1 MATTKIVPIK
11 KNIAVVSDYIQ
22 DKDKTADGTLVTTL
36 GCSETNTKQNFMD
49 IINHPLSTKRTVLA
63 RHLIQSFMPNEVDAD
78 TAHQIG
84 LELCEKHLQGR
95 YQYVLATHVDK
106 GHIHNHILFNN
117 VSFIDYHCYNSNK
130 KSYNEI
136 RDISDE
142 LCKEYGLNVI
152 KKQDKNK
159 LRKNPYA
166 TESRYKNI
174 YRDQVRKD
182 IDFAI
187 KKSVDMESY
196 LDLMRENYEIKQGKY
211 TSYRHKN
218 NGQERFVRSRSLGY
232 KYQDDIIPLRIDREF
247 MHLNEIDNDLPLSPS
262 IGELIDIRGNQE
274 MQTEGGL
281 RYWALKQ
288 NNKTFGKTLVK
299 MRKVGAES
307 YEQLENLLAQNEVDI
322 GTLLA
327 EADIVK
333 SSYKE
338 LLNQEQKLSKLH
350 SLIQSNSTQKDP
362 LIKRQIEGIKEDL
375 LVNYGLDIETNEELN
390 TQLKSLSSELQIAC
404 KDVSEKN
411 TDVNKLKDFA
421 RELDELKYNYFLF
434 VAQKEVNESSYFND
448 NRSI

>member
-11 KNIAVVSDYIQ
+11 KNVSVVSDYIQ
-22 DKDKTADGTLVTTL
+22 DKDKTADGILVTTF
-36 GCSETNTKQNFMD
+36 GCLETNLKQSFMD
-49 IINHPLSTKRTVLA
+49 VINHPLSTKRTVLA

-84 LELCEKHLQGR
+84 LELCEKHLQGK

-130 KSYNEI
+130 RSYKEI
-136 RDISDE
+136 REISDE

-152 KKQDKNK
+152 EKLDKDK
-159 LRKNPYA
+159 IRMNPYA

-182 IDFAI
+182 IDYGI

-196 LDLMRENYEIKQGKY
+196 LELMRQNYEVKQGKY
-211 TSYRHKN
+211 TSYRHKT
-218 NGQERFVRSRSLGY
+218 NGQERFIRSRSLGY
-232 KYQDDIIPLRIDREF
+232 KYQDDIILLRIDREF
-247 MHLNEIDNDLPLSPS
+247 MHLSEVETDLPLSPS
-262 IGELIDIRGNQE
+262 IGELIDIRGNQK

-299 MRKVGAES
+299 MRAVGAES
-307 YEQLENLLAQNEVDI
+307 YEQLENLLEQNAEDI
-322 GTLLA
+322 GALLA
-327 EADIVK
+327 EVEIVK

-338 LLNQEQKLSKLH
+338 LLNLEQQLTKLH
-350 SLIQSNSTQKDP
+350 SIIQSNKTQKEP
-362 LIKRQIEGIKEDL
+362 STERQIEALKEDL
-375 LVNYGLDIETNEELN
+375 LVNYGLDIATETMLN
-390 TQLKSLSSELQIAC
+390 TELESLSSKLKGSSKE
-404 KDVSEKN
+404 VSKKN
-411 TDVNKLKDFA
+411 EEINKLKDFL
-421 RELDELKYNYFLF
+421 RELDELKFNYVHFKK
-434 VAQKEVNESSYFND
+434 QKELELLNNNMQE
-448 NRSI
+448 R

>member
-11 KNIAVVSDYIQ
+11 KNVGVVSDYIQ
-22 DKDKTADGTLVTTL
+22 DKDKTADGILVTTF
-36 GCSETNTKQNFMD
+36 GCLETNAKQSFMD
-49 IINHPLSTKRTVLA
+49 VINHPLSTKRTVLA

-84 LELCEKHLQGR
+84 LELCEKHLQGK

-130 KSYNEI
+130 KSYKEI
-136 RDISDE
+136 REISDG

-152 KKQDKNK
+152 EKQDKDK
-159 LRKNPYA
+159 IRKNPYA

-182 IDFAI
+182 IDYGI

-196 LDLMRENYEIKQGKY
+196 LELMRQNYEVKQGKY

-218 NGQERFVRSRSLGY
+218 NGQERFIRSRSLGY

-247 MHLNEIDNDLPLSPS
+247 MHLSEIENDLPLSPS
-262 IGELIDIRGNQE
+262 IDVLIDIRGNQK

-288 NNKTFGKTLVK
+288 NNKTLGKTLVK
-299 MRKVGAES
+299 MRTVGAES
-307 YEQLENLLAQNEVDI
+307 YEQLENLLAQNDEDI
-322 GTLLA
+322 GALLA
-327 EADIVK
+327 EAEIVK
-333 SSYKE
+333 TSYKE
-338 LLNQEQKLSKLH
+338 LLNQEQKLTKLH
-350 SLIQSNSTQKDP
+350 SLIQSNTTQKEP
-362 LIKRQIEGIKEDL
+362 STERQIEVLKEDL
-375 LVNYGLDIETNEELN
+375 LVNSGLDIATEAMLKTELE
-390 TQLKSLSSELQIAC
+390 SLSSKLKFASTN
-404 KDVSEKN
+404 VSEKSK
-411 TDVNKLKDFA
+411 DINKLKEFA
-421 RELDELKYNYFLF
+421 RELDELKQNYP
-434 VAQKEVNESSYFND
+434 VQKTMDRRTNITEKYL
-448 NRSI
+448 

>member
-22 DKDKTADGTLVTTL
+22 DKNKTADGTLVTTF
-36 GCSETNTKQNFMD
+36 GCLETNVKQSFMD
-49 IINHPLSTKRTVLA
+49 VINHPLSTKRSVLA

-84 LELCEKHLQGR
+84 LELCEKHLQGK
-95 YQYVLATHVDK
+95 YQYVIATHVDK

-130 KSYNEI
+130 KSYKQI

-152 KKQDKNK
+152 EKQDRNK

-182 IDFAI
+182 IDHAI
-187 KKSVDMESY
+187 KKSVDIESY

-247 MHLNEIDNDLPLSPS
+247 MHLSEIDNDLPLFPS
-262 IGELIDIRGNQE
+262 IGKLIDIKGNKK

-288 NNKTFGKTLVK
+288 NNKIFGKTLVK
-299 MRKVGAES
+299 MRAVGAES
-307 YEQLENLLAQNEVDI
+307 YEQLENLLAQIDEDI
-322 GTLLA
+322 SALSEEA
-327 EADIVK
+327 EIVK
-333 SSYKE
+333 TSYKD
-338 LLNQEQKLSKLH
+338 LLNQEQKLTKMH
-350 SLIQSNSTQKDP
+350 YLIQSNSTQKEP
-362 LIKRQIEGIKEDL
+362 STERQIEELKEDL
-375 LVNYGLDIETNEELN
+375 LVNYGLDIATDKSLDTE
-390 TQLKSLSSELQIAC
+390 LKSLLSKLEKVS
-404 KDVSEKN
+404 KDISEKN
-411 TDVNKLKDFA
+411 KEINKLKDFA
-421 RELDELKYNYFLF
+421 RELGELKHNYIQFKQ
-434 VAQKEVNESSYFND
+434 QKDRNTH
-448 NRSI
+448 NRNRDYE

>member
-22 DKDKTADGTLVTTL
+22 DKDKTSDGTLVTTF
-36 GCSETNTKQNFMD
+36 GCLETSVKQSFMD
-49 IINHPLSTKRTVLA
+49 VINHPLSTKRTVLA

-95 YQYVLATHVDK
+95 YQYVLATHIDK

-117 VSFIDYHCYNSNK
+117 VSFIDYYCYNSNK
-130 KSYNEI
+130 KSYKEI

-152 KKQDKNK
+152 EKQDKNK

-182 IDFAI
+182 IDYAI

-196 LDLMRENYEIKQGKY
+196 LELMRENYEIKHGKY
-211 TSYRHKN
+211 TSYRHKS

-247 MHLNEIDNDLPLSPS
+247 MHLSEIEKDLPLSPS
-262 IGELIDIRGNQE
+262 IGELIDIRENKK

-281 RYWALKQ
+281 RYWALNQ

-299 MRKVGAES
+299 MRAVGAES
-307 YEQLENLLAQNEVDI
+307 FEQLENLLTQNDAEI
-322 GTLLA
+322 GALFEEA
-327 EADIVK
+327 EIVK
-333 SSYKE
+333 TSYKE
-338 LLNQEQKLSKLH
+338 LLVQEQKLSKLY

-362 LIKRQIEGIKEDL
+362 SNKRKIEELKEDL
-375 LVNYGLDIETNEELN
+375 LVNYGLDVAKDKTLN
-390 TQLKSLSSELQIAC
+390 VELKSLYSKLEIASIN
-404 KDVSEKN
+404 VSEKN
-411 TDVNKLKDFA
+411 KDVNKLKDFA
-421 RELDELKYNYFLF
+421 RELDELKYNYTQFQQ
-434 VAQKEVNESSYFND
+434 QKGRNFQ
-448 NRSI
+448 NRDRNHE